1 MSWYYAENN
10 ERRGP
15 IEDAAF
21 EALVSAGT
29 ITPQTLVWKE
39 GMAEWTPYSN
49 VGRPASPVTTPQPVA
64 TATAEMPVATAAGA
78 QPYLQPC
85 RECGRIFGVEEMIS
99 YEGRYV
105 CPSCKPLFFQKI
117 REGASV
123 AGEREYAGF
132 WIRFVAKFVDGILM
146 NIVGRLLGMV
156 VGMVVPDP
164 TLAMWVAGG
173 VGLIVGIA
181 YTVYFV
187 GKYGA
192 TLGKMACKLQIIRS
206 DDSPMTYGRAAGRYF
221 AEWLSGLSLGI
232 GYIMAAFD
240 PERRA
245 LHDRICD
252 TRVIRKR

>member
-15 IEDAAF
+15 VEDAAF
-21 EALVSAGT
+21 EGLVSAGT

-39 GMAEWTPYSN
+39 GMAEWTAY
-49 VGRPASPVTTPQPVA
+49 GKIASS
-64 TATAEMPVATAAGA
+64 TAEPAIAAPPTITPTSATMATGA
-78 QPYLQPC
+78 DLQPC
-85 RECGRIFGVEEMIS
+85 RECGKTFPVEEMIS

-117 REGASV
+117 REGASI
-123 AGEREYAGF
+123 AGDREYAGF
-132 WIRFVAKFVDGILM
+132 WIRFGAKFVDGILL
-146 NIVGRLLGMV
+146 NVVGRLLGMV
-156 VGMVVPDP
+156 IGMIVPDP
-164 TLAMWVAGG
+164 KVAVWVGAG
-173 VGLIVGIA
+173 VGLLLGA
-181 YTVYFV
+181 TYTIFFV

-206 DDSPMTYGRAAGRYF
+206 DDTPMTFGRAAGRYF
-221 AEWLSGLSLGI
+221 AEWLSGLTLGI